1 MANTQVRSSGDDGN
15 LDSTWS
21 NASKLSSKVR
31 ELAHRSHRALKGW
44 TGSPVSPNDIG
55 DDLRELSDQVARLRR
70 KIHERRLEALIPWV
84 DALQH
89 QVDDRLGDTRKAG
102 PDGEPT
108 GSSR

>member
-1 MANTQVRSSGDDGN
+1 MANTELRNSGNDAN

-44 TGSPVSPNDIG
+44 TPSSVSPDDIA
-55 DDLRELSDQVARLRR
+55 DDLRELSDQVARLRL

-89 QVDDRLGDTRKAG
+89 QVNDRLCDKGKAG
-102 PDGEPT
+102 P
-108 GSSR
+108 R